1 MNSSNGPGR
10 VADMGIARPQVISKS
25 LPPLPPAPPR
35 PRRPPRKLGASAVK
49 HLVLI
54 TVGAMFAL
62 PLAWM
67 LLSSV
72 KSAGQT
78 LTFPVVWWPHP
89 FVWDNYPRV
98 LSSLPFGRFF
108 LNTFLYCAVTIV
120 GVCISSSLVAYGFSR
135 LRWRGRN
142 SLFYVMLMTLL
153 LPFVCTLIPL
163 FILYKHAGWIDSYL
177 PLEVPTFFGS
187 SVFSTFLL
195 RQFFMTIPPSLSDA
209 ARVDGANEFYI
220 YSRIILPL
228 SKPALASVILFQ
240 FIYCWNDFLGPLIY
254 INTESKY
261 PLSLGLALILGDY
274 TTNWS
279 WIMAAAA
286 VATVPIVVLFFLT
299 QRTFIQGIA
308 VTGQKG

>member
-1 MNSSNGPGR
+1 MRTAGPQITS
-10 VADMGIARPQVISKS
+10 DPQ
-25 LPPLPPAPPR
+25 PPLLARPPR
-35 PRRPPRKLGASAVK
+35 PAKTPRKFGASALK
-49 HLVLI
+49 HIVLI
-54 TVGAMFAL
+54 AVGAMFAL

-67 LLSSV
+67 VLTSF
-72 KSAGQT
+72 KSASQA

-89 FVWDNYPRV
+89 FLWNNYPHV

-108 LNTFLYCAVTIV
+108 LNTFVYCAVTIV

-142 SLFYVMLMTLL
+142 GLFYVMLMTLL

-163 FILYKHAGWIDSYL
+163 FILYKHVGWIGTYL

-195 RQFFMTIPPSLSDA
+195 RQFFMTIPQSLSDA
-209 ARVDGANEFYI
+209 ARMDGANEFYI
-220 YSRIILPL
+220 YSRIVLPL
-228 SKPALASVILFQ
+228 AKPAMATVILFQ

-254 INTESKY
+254 ISNERSY
-261 PLSLGLALILGDY
+261 PLSLGLDLILGDY
-274 TTNWS
+274 STNWS
-279 WIMAAAA
+279 WVMAAASA
-286 VATVPIVVLFFLT
+286 ATLPIVILFFLT

-308 VTGQKG
+308 LTGTKG